1 MEVCDP
7 RKAPKRK
14 GPWLDDNGTAIPD
27 STFIRWHLEREH
39 GIDFDA
45 GLSGDQ
51 KSLGWAL
58 EKMCEDHLY
67 FSMLWER
74 WEIDENF
81 TKGPSQFFG
90 IIPAVVRGFLANRIR
105 KSVTRD
111 LDGQGFSRHSHD
123 EIAQLVIPDLDT
135 LSNVLGDK
143 PWLFGDTPCGADAAV
158 HGFVTNV
165 LCEHFQT
172 PVQESGVQRAN
183 LVAFRDRG
191 LAEWFPEGK

>member
-1 MEVCDP
+1 MKSLAQMRMSGLDFEMEVCDP

-45 GLSGDQ
+45 
-51 KSLGWAL
+51 
-58 EKMCEDHLY
+58 
-67 FSMLWER
+67 
-74 WEIDENF
+74 
-81 TKGPSQFFG
+81 
-90 IIPAVVRGFLANRIR
+90 NRIR

-111 LDGQGFSRHSHD
+111 LDGQGFARHSHD